1 MIEKYLCVILL
12 VYSSVTILLFTLP
25 LVLGIVFDGIEG
37 LKDGLHMLVEKEYY
51 SDTVIPTF
59 ALITYATILAFLIAA
74 MFII

>member
-12 VYSSVTILLFTLP
+12 AYSVANILLLTLP

-37 LKDGLHMLVEKEYY
+37 LKYSLHMLVEKEYY
-51 SDTVIPTF
+51 SDIVIPTF
-59 ALITYATILAFLIAA
+59 ALIAHATILAFLIY

>member
-12 VYSSVTILLFTLP
+12 VYSAATILLLTLP
-25 LVLGIVFDGIEG
+25 PVLGIVFDGIEG
-37 LKDGLHMLVEKEYY
+37 LKNGLHMFVEKEYY

-59 ALITYATILAFLIAA
+59 ALITYATILAFLIA

>member
-12 VYSSVTILLFTLP
+12 VYSATTILLLTLP
-25 LVLGIVFDGIEG
+25 PVLGVVFNGIEG
-37 LKDGLHMLVEKEYY
+37 LKDGLHMFVEKAYY

-59 ALITYATILAFLIAA
+59 ALITYATILAFLIA

>member
-12 VYSSVTILLFTLP
+12 VYSAATILLLTLP
-25 LVLGIVFDGIEG
+25 LILGIVLDGIEG
-37 LKDGLHMLVEKEYY
+37 LKHGLHMLVEKEYY

-59 ALITYATILAFLIAA
+59 AMITYAIILAFLIA